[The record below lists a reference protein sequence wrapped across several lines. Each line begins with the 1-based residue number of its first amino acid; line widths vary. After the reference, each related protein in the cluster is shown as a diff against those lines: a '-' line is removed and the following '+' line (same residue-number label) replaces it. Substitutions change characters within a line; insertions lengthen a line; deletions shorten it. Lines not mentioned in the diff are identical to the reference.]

1 MGCHRILSAL
11 GGDLPPWVVPATLS
25 CMTSLIGGNS
35 SKSRAPLRF
44 LPARGWQTTC
54 VTVEHTPG
62 AITPLIT
69 MDQTL
74 KGHPARGSTF
84 SQTALAT
91 LKTPSLSATSSF
103 ISIYAASHLV
113 FCLLTFLWST
123 SDVKPESFEHKL
135 LRRGDLAFIFNSFE
149 RVGAMLH
156 RRQEPEGAFYH
167 LLVLQTRS

>member
-11 GGDLPPWVVPATLS
+11 DGDLPPWVVPATLS
-25 CMTSLIGGNS
+25 CMTLLTGGNS

-44 LPARGWQTTC
+44 LPACGWQTTC

-62 AITPLIT
+62 AIIPLIT

-74 KGHPARGSTF
+74 KRHPARGSTF

-103 ISIYAASHLV
+103 ISIYAASYLV
-113 FCLLTFLWST
+113 FCLLTILWSM
-123 SDVKPESFEHKL
+123 SDAKPESCEHKL
-135 LRRGDLAFIFNSFE
+135 FCRGDLAFIFNSFE
-149 RVGAMLH
+149 RVGAVFH
-156 RRQEPEGAFYH
+156 RRQEPEGAFDH